1 MILRLSLKRI
11 LIVAVFTAM
20 LLLPTH
26 LSARSA
32 RSFLSVAYQSSIAGK
47 LPPTRS
53 PLEILTALEITMWGR
68 EWPRTHIQLSPF
80 RLSAKKEHLLN
91 RISSSS
97 SDEHSNHQ
105 MLTKLWNLEAIGTP
119 EARQLVSDL
128 QQAGFTF
135 QSSELVVF
143 DRYSDDSSFHDLL
156 SSGKIQ
162 TSLRLAD
169 GYRYQPREDDIDS
182 DDESHGMVVA
192 HLLAGTNP
200 LPGASAVGKISALV
214 DVDNSVFVDVNNAEL
229 YSKYLDYLGMPSV
242 INASVEILV
251 GDILSHI
258 GEKTLIVYSSGNEF
272 SSSFWKRQRDLS
284 SSNYLRSYQEKVGE
298 SMPRMIMVGS
308 TDPDGFISTFSIP
321 NDCVVVTSP
330 SGMCVVSYNGH
341 KAEWFGGTSGAAPL
355 VSGVLADV
363 KSILP
368 ELTREAAITLLQSTA
383 IKTAMNEVSELNGAG
398 VVNHYKILRVALRLA
413 SDGYDGERMP
423 DELYDYMDFSNE
435 VADLLRS
442 PANEDDFFKLRKALF
457 LAPENEEVRI
467 QLAERYRELQLY
479 QQALFYDSPSRTSRN
494 KMIQEKFTDRMIGGL
509 DGSDGATTPVHEK
522 NLIRELMQHR
532 VAEAKGISLAAA
544 DKEVLRVLE
553 DDSYIIDIPGYQSL
567 GDVFENAL
575 QEKDMVAKKILSI
588 IADENHMQPYTD
600 QEINDKL
607 EELGIIANVSSYLR
621 MLGGT
626 SGKMGKE
633 KRRVEATEN
642 AIVGILSRESP
653 DAPYTDKKIR
663 ESLEIQGIQ
672 LSSSTVGRYT
682 KAFGWYKDN
691 WDKDRRKVYTTVGGL
706 VDDLANFFHTS
717 TAGTDTGLKF
727 AAKLADAYFKE
738 LSGYHQYWKDY
749 FLRSVAQ
756 RLLSREVSL
765 PINGFPHEKL
775 PDYFPR
781 LQEMKLDEAAIAL
794 RALAERYWALR
805 SLISDSGSIGG
816 ISASKSAFFLGLVF
830 YGELHTSGNQFTQ
843 KIMLEKVLRYAYNHI
858 HNLRQSEELQKI
870 VAKVLQ
876 QGLQEVETVQM
887 LVQQHGLDLAK
898 NPKLRDL
905 ATSAYFFTV
914 STVPG
919 EPKSIWIDVDFFLS
933 NAVWGL
939 AKGRM
944 LERPSNYQQNIALK
958 DIAHKLY
965 EQLAK
970 YEKKYE

>member
-1 MILRLSLKRI
+1 MILSIFLRHV
-11 LIVAVFTAM
+11 LIAAVFTAVW
-20 LLLPTH
+20 LLPIH
-26 LSARSA
+26 LLARNAS
-32 RSFLSVAYQSSIAGK
+32 SFLNVARQSSIAGK
-47 LPPTRS
+47 LPFSRENVLNS
-53 PLEILTALEITMWGR
+53 SEILNALETTMWGR
-68 EWPRTHIQLSPF
+68 QWPRTHIQLSPF
-80 RLSAKKEHLLN
+80 RLSAKTAHLLN

-169 GYRYQPREDDIDS
+169 GYRYQPREDDIDL

-423 DELYDYMDFSNE
+423 DELHDYMDFSNE

-479 QQALFYDSPSRTSRN
+479 QQALF
-494 KMIQEKFTDRMIGGL
+494 
-509 DGSDGATTPVHEK
+509 
-522 NLIRELMQHR
+522 
-532 VAEAKGISLAAA
+532 
-544 DKEVLRVLE
+544 
-553 DDSYIIDIPGYQSL
+553 
-567 GDVFENAL
+567 
-575 QEKDMVAKKILSI
+575 
-588 IADENHMQPYTD
+588 
-600 QEINDKL
+600 
-607 EELGIIANVSSYLR
+607 
-621 MLGGT
+621 
-626 SGKMGKE
+626 
-633 KRRVEATEN
+633 
-642 AIVGILSRESP
+642 
-653 DAPYTDKKIR
+653 
-663 ESLEIQGIQ
+663 
-672 LSSSTVGRYT
+672 
-682 KAFGWYKDN
+682 
-691 WDKDRRKVYTTVGGL
+691 
-706 VDDLANFFHTS
+706 
-717 TAGTDTGLKF
+717 
-727 AAKLADAYFKE
+727 
-738 LSGYHQYWKDY
+738 
-749 FLRSVAQ
+749 
-756 RLLSREVSL
+756 
-765 PINGFPHEKL
+765 
-775 PDYFPR
+775 
-781 LQEMKLDEAAIAL
+781 
-794 RALAERYWALR
+794 
-805 SLISDSGSIGG
+805 
-816 ISASKSAFFLGLVF
+816 
-830 YGELHTSGNQFTQ
+830 
-843 KIMLEKVLRYAYNHI
+843 
-858 HNLRQSEELQKI
+858 
-870 VAKVLQ
+870 
-876 QGLQEVETVQM
+876 
-887 LVQQHGLDLAK
+887 
-898 NPKLRDL
+898 
-905 ATSAYFFTV
+905 
-914 STVPG
+914 
-919 EPKSIWIDVDFFLS
+919 
-933 NAVWGL
+933 
-939 AKGRM
+939 
-944 LERPSNYQQNIALK
+944 
-958 DIAHKLY
+958 
-965 EQLAK
+965 
-970 YEKKYE
+970 